1 MSQCLA
7 LRSAMVIVAAW
18 RRILSPRFLLEP
30 ISSQLGLLLCFGDKS
45 RVMLSGC
52 CVYFI
57 DNLKV
62 PI

>member
-1 MSQCLA
+1 
-7 LRSAMVIVAAW
+7 MVIVAAW

-45 RVMLSGC
+45 KVMLSGC